1 MEITALTAICA
12 KILLWKMPN
21 IWLSIALI
29 SYFKDFREYVFLDLS
44 ESERLHGINVL
55 KPHSHIQD
63 SRPRPTRTQE
73 SWSIVV
79 SLQKILCKR
88 MAVWIVGT
96 SRIEVSVGH
105 DCFENFKTVVADR
118 RRLHIQVGAN
128 R

>member
-1 MEITALTAICA
+1 
-12 KILLWKMPN
+12 
-21 IWLSIALI
+21 
-29 SYFKDFREYVFLDLS
+29 
-44 ESERLHGINVL
+44 
-55 KPHSHIQD
+55 
-63 SRPRPTRTQE
+63 
-73 SWSIVV
+73 
-79 SLQKILCKR
+79 